1 MSKAE
6 FSASFNDIISWMVDV
21 KEKHPHNREC
31 KWSDREISY
40 IEVGLSFMKERQ
52 KAAFLKRYRDY
63 QIVKA
68 LAGDASCILNDNE
81 QNFSITASKL
91 AS

>member
-6 FSASFNDIISWMVDV
+6 FAASFNDTISWMVDA

-31 KWSDREISY
+31 KWSDREVSY

-52 KAAFLKRYRDY
+52 KAAFMKRYRDY

-68 LAGDASCILNDNE
+68 LAGDANCILNNNE
-81 QNFSITASKL
+81 DSFSITASKQ